1 MNTNIFKDKDLTLS
15 TVRKRDSK
23 ETFIIIKDSEETLE
37 IENVNT
43 TEKLTIKKI
52 DLLDT
57 YEIIGW

>member
-1 MNTNIFKDKDLTLS
+1 MNINIFKDKDLILN

-43 TEKLTIKKI
+43 AEKLTIKKI